1 MRLRREDPGGSSPE
15 DSTEYKT
22 AVKSVI
28 WCEIKSLLQK
38 LAAVTGEES
47 IVISTNLTEGTY
59 SHLGSFLGQEYLDDR
74 EDHILSLCTSF
85 SQFCSGLQ
93 NHAVVLQEPETV
105 FKENEREGPS
115 PGPQMNPRKRP
126 LTPDT
131 GTHTHHHKRKS
142 THPHSLHGKSDQTA
156 HFDKCFMNQSRSAD
170 IDSVNQSDGTVNQ
183 FGKYDTDA
191 VGKSSKQK
199 FSVGQIFKSISS
211 QIEKQINKG
220 STSSVWIKT
229 EPVDEF
235 TIMSE
240 NGDLSDSISGR
251 NSESLSPSEQTSP
264 QQSIINRP
272 MSLIPLGNIRK
283 KTSPLSKH
291 IKEETY
297 EKEEVQPL
305 PKTNEENLPTK
316 SSILRSLYE
325 QPLYQFGAY
334 MTGNDSAKNEEQQ
347 VLNLPQNLEE
357 NFETFPQSSE
367 NPVLSGFY
375 DSDNYPRYKQRK
387 NPVKKSK
394 TKDKATSL
402 LGLEESPSTPT
413 NSTKDNLHMR
423 TFESGG
429 RLVYA
434 CDVCKRELSHLTSY
448 RRHMKLHTMERP
460 HKCPV
465 CLKGFIRK
473 YHCIDHLNKHHK
485 GVEFCPESLLLTG
498 ASRELYGGPVNTD
511 QSALSD
517 SHSISPGEFNY
528 TLDQS
533 LEASSDPDQSVNAD
547 ISIDQSASSILSEL
561 ARSAAKE
568 NIQVKEASNL
578 PEVIKTKGMDIQNES
593 AEMLK
598 SAYNDIESKSIENE
612 AEIQLNND
620 SATLKAGN
628 GSMAR
633 KYEVAEGIKAIVAHL
648 KKKKQLKDTE
658 QESADHLGHSVE

>member
-170 IDSVNQSDGTVNQ
+170 IDSVNQ
-183 FGKYDTDA
+183 
-191 VGKSSKQK
+191 
-199 FSVGQIFKSISS
+199 
-211 QIEKQINKG
+211 
-220 STSSVWIKT
+220 
-229 EPVDEF
+229 
-235 TIMSE
+235 
-240 NGDLSDSISGR
+240 
-251 NSESLSPSEQTSP
+251 
-264 QQSIINRP
+264 
-272 MSLIPLGNIRK
+272 
-283 KTSPLSKH
+283 
-291 IKEETY
+291 
-297 EKEEVQPL
+297 
-305 PKTNEENLPTK
+305 
-316 SSILRSLYE
+316 
-325 QPLYQFGAY
+325 
-334 MTGNDSAKNEEQQ
+334 
-347 VLNLPQNLEE
+347 
-357 NFETFPQSSE
+357 SE

-578 PEVIKTKGMDIQNES
+578 PE
-593 AEMLK
+593 
-598 SAYNDIESKSIENE
+598 
-612 AEIQLNND
+612 
-620 SATLKAGN
+620 
-628 GSMAR
+628 
-633 KYEVAEGIKAIVAHL
+633 
-648 KKKKQLKDTE
+648 
-658 QESADHLGHSVE
+658 